1 MWDIKHIGSGA
12 LLAFSIKRYLLGV
25 RILLQFAH
33 DGLAKSS
40 HDTAMKKA
48 PNSRRGEFEE

>member
-1 MWDIKHIGSGA
+1 MWDIKNFGSGA
-12 LLAFSIKRYLLGV
+12 LLAFSIKRYLRRV
-25 RILLQFAH
+25 RILSQVAH

-48 PNSRRGEFEE
+48 PNSRRAELEE